1 MFSPMLSSL
10 ALFTLFALPVL
21 FVHPHREDD
30 AMDNPVDGHGKVLV
44 GTALGPENE
53 GSADGQLVGVCPRGE
68 GQILIKKRVLGMD
81 AVVFPRAT
89 GLSAHAVIDE
99 RAPVIKN
106 GGNGFFGEI

>member
-44 GTALGPENE
+44 GKALGPENE

-68 GQILIKKRVLGMD
+68 ARY
-81 AVVFPRAT
+81 
-89 GLSAHAVIDE
+89 LSKSAFWGWMLLCSHG
-99 RAPVIKN
+99 RPV
-106 GGNGFFGEI
+106 